1 MSTLSSGM
9 KNGCPVAP
17 SVTSG
22 SSMEIPPIFFSR
34 SSRPPSWASVLVVTG
49 VLSLECF
56 SSGLWAGSVPFYGVI
71 SPPKIKLCSQ
81 LSSFS
86 FKNYV
91 YHFEINI
98 RIQNRFFASNIISF
112 LDNSHISITKT
123 RTTFKF
129 FIHQSTSRLSNKV
142 LASTFILSSLTIK
155 ILQ

>member
-1 MSTLSSGM
+1 MTGFNFKKWFSENGLKQSTMETLE
-9 KNGCPVAP
+9 KNDLDSEDALKLVHADGVAMLDNP
-17 SVTSG
+17 RAEETV
-22 SSMEIPPIFFSR
+22 P
-34 SSRPPSWASVLVVTG
+34 TG
-49 VLSLECF
+49 FNTAER
-56 SSGLWAGSVPFYGVI
+56 YGVI

-129 FIHQSTSRLSNKV
+129 FIHQSTSPLSNKV